1 MSGTSGRAVPPGGAG
16 FRWPLRGRV
25 GATDRKIMARIS
37 AIESPAL
44 DEVMPRLSR
53 AANHSVLWMSI
64 AAGLALTGRRRARR
78 AAVRGLASVAVASAV
93 SNVIGKG
100 LTGRARPAAEV
111 PEARRL
117 AHGRPR
123 TTSFPSGHAASAA
136 AFATGTALEL
146 PVLGLPIG
154 ALAAAVGA
162 SRVVTGVHYPS
173 DVVAGFAIGV
183 GAGLLTR
190 RAVSRFARL
199 RAPHPPPLPPSMRR
213 LPSSLAPSS
222 LAPRSRRRRP
232 SGSLTGRR

>member
-1 MSGTSGRAVPPGGAG
+1 MICGMSGMSGEAVPPGGAG

-64 AAGLALTGRRRARR
+64 AAGLALTGHRARR
-78 AAVRGLASVAVASAV
+78 AAVRGLASVAVASTV

-100 LTGRARPAAEV
+100 LTGRARPAAQV

-199 RAPHPPPLPPSMRR
+199 RA
-213 LPSSLAPSS
+213 A
-222 LAPRSRRRRP
+222 
-232 SGSLTGRR
+232 